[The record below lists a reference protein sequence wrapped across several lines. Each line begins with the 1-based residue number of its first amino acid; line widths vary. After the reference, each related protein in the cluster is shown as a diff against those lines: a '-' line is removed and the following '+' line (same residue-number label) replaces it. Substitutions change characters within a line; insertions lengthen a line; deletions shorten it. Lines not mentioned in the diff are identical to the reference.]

1 MTYIRGF
8 SSNPSGRLPRKEP
21 LWDPVVLCHQIHEP
35 PKKRQGDL
43 THEASSG
50 HQYLWALSR
59 FEGKP
64 NDRRLPVFLVGEL
77 SFWGPI
83 FGVPRF
89 GEVREVNYDSLRLI
103 QVVFLLRSFEKQL
116 IEKPKPILGIPIS
129 HILPFI
135 NFTVAESAFGK
146 APICSPVPCYY
157 AGEQLP
163 FKTGTMQNVSMV
175 CLCSVHSVPGRLKGH
190 VFLNL
195 LD

>member
-1 MTYIRGF
+1 MGTFQIR
-8 SSNPSGRLPRKEP
+8 RKAKR
-21 LWDPVVLCHQIHEP
+21 P
-35 PKKRQGDL
+35 PATSFLGWGAFFL
-43 THEASSG
+43 GTH
-50 HQYLWALSR
+50 
-59 FEGKP
+59 
-64 NDRRLPVFLVGEL
+64 
-77 SFWGPI
+77 FWGST
-83 FGVPRF
+83 VW
-89 GEVREVNYDSLRLI
+89 GEVGEVNYDSLRLI